1 MNAFALAQIE
11 IHGTGHHQYSAFRLV
26 WPCVE
31 LFLNEVFEKLIM
43 LDLIGYAAGFFLM
56 WSFLP
61 QVIKT
66 ATTRSTEGLSV
77 PMLVIT
83 LISGILYEIYAYL
96 LGLMP
101 VIIMNGIFVL
111 TVSIQLVMT
120 LMINRSSGEQE

>member
-1 MNAFALAQIE
+1 
-11 IHGTGHHQYSAFRLV
+11 
-26 WPCVE
+26 
-31 LFLNEVFEKLIM
+31 M

-77 PMLVIT
+77 AMLAIT
-83 LISGILYEIYAYL
+83 LISGVLYEIYAAL

-101 VIIMNGIFVL
+101 VIIMNGVFVL
-111 TVSIQLVMT
+111 LVTLQLTMT
-120 LMINRSSGEQE
+120 LMINRSSGKG

>member
-1 MNAFALAQIE
+1 
-11 IHGTGHHQYSAFRLV
+11 
-26 WPCVE
+26 
-31 LFLNEVFEKLIM
+31 M

-66 ATTRSTEGLSV
+66 ATTRTTEGLSV
-77 PMLVIT
+77 SMLVIT
-83 LISGILYEIYAYL
+83 LISGGLYEIYAYL
-96 LGLMP
+96 LGLTP
-101 VIIMNGIFVL
+101 VVIMNGIFVL